1 MMFGYLAAFVLGGA
15 CGVLLMCFAVA
26 SKERDRK

>member
-1 MMFGYLAAFVLGGA
+1 MIGYVLSFFLGGF

-26 SKERDRK
+26 SKERDKE